1 MSTPEP
7 DPAARTGT
15 DAPAPDG
22 PLPDRRGPVNRLRNA
37 VLALVVRAQTVTVL
51 GYMGVI
57 SFIGVEA
64 LIVVLG
70 FTTVLPI
77 AIPFV
82 LIAMA
87 AAYFFRERLRAL
99 WTALRAKRDRRPAG
113 D

>member
-1 MSTPEP
+1 M
-7 DPAARTGT
+7 
-15 DAPAPDG
+15 
-22 PLPDRRGPVNRLRNA
+22 NRLRNA

-64 LIVVLG
+64 LIVILG

-87 AAYFFRERLRAL
+87 AAYFFRERLRML
-99 WTALRAKRDRRPAG
+99 WAAIRAKRGHDTDA
-113 D
+113 